1 MSSRLP
7 SGRYVARRLC
17 GAIATL
23 FAVSIAT
30 FGLFFAVP
38 TSPAVLQCGR
48 ECTPEQV
55 GQVHRNLGL
64 DRPIH
69 QQYAEF
75 MSGIV
80 TGRTFGSGDGA
91 TECPAPCLGYSFR
104 TFEPV
109 TDLIARALPITISI
123 AAGASVLWICGGV
136 ALGVLAALRRGTW
149 IDRTAIGLALAGASS
164 QTFFVGLMLQVVFVY
179 GLGWLPLPSY
189 TSPFEDPWRWFTGLL
204 LPWITLATIFAAAY
218 ARLTRSQMI
227 ETLPEEFV
235 LTARAKGLPRH
246 AVIRHTMRAAI
257 TPVITIAGLDIGM
270 LLGGAV
276 ITETVFALPGLGAL
290 SVRASQDLNLPVVMA
305 TVLLAAF
312 FVIVMNLVVDLLYAV
327 VDPRARQS

>member
-17 GAIATL
+17 GGIVTL

-30 FGLFFAVP
+30 FSLFFAIP
-38 TSPAVLQCGR
+38 TSPAALQCGR
-48 ECTPEQV
+48 ECSPEQV
-55 GQVHRNLGL
+55 DQVHRNLGL

-69 QQYAEF
+69 EQYLEF
-75 MSGIV
+75 MGGIV
-80 TGRTFGSGDGA
+80 TGRTIGSGDGA

-109 TDLIARALPITISI
+109 TDMMARSLPITISI
-123 AAGASVLWICGGV
+123 AAGAAVLWICVGV

-149 IDRTAIGLALAGASS
+149 IDRAAIGLALGGAST
-164 QTFFVGLMLQVVFVY
+164 QTFFVGLMLQVVLVY

-189 TSPFEDPWRWFTGLL
+189 TSPFEDPWRWFIGMV
-204 LPWITLATIFAAAY
+204 LPWITLATVFAAAY

-227 ETLPEEFV
+227 ETLSEEFV
-235 LTARAKGLPRH
+235 LTARAKGLPRPAVVRH
-246 AVIRHTMRAAI
+246 AMRAAI
-257 TPVITIAGLDIGM
+257 TPVVTIAGLDIGS

-276 ITETVFALPGLGAL
+276 ITETVFGLPGVGAI
-290 SVRASQDLNLPVVMA
+290 SVQASQELNLPVVMA
-305 TVLLAAF
+305 TVLVAAF
-312 FVIVMNLVVDLLYAV
+312 FVVVLNLVVDLLYAV
-327 VDPRARQS
+327 IDPRVRQS